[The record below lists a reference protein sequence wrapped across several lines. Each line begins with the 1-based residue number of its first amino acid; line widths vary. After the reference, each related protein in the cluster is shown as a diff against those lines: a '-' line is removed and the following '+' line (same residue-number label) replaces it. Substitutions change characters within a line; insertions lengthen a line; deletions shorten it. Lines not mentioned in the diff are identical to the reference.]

1 MNTVLVVL
9 ALVGRL
15 QQPQYV
21 VRYPTQ
27 QLCEQ
32 AADAINKRYQETGWF
47 SREPQARCVPEV
59 KQ

>member
-1 MNTVLVVL
+1 MNTVLVVI
-9 ALVGRL
+9 AIIGRL
-15 QQPQYV
+15 QVPQYV

-32 AADAINKRYQETGWF
+32 VADAINKRHQETGLF